1 MAEQQTYSYKDWKP
15 LLHDPVFLAPGARV
29 IGRVEIGENSSVWY
43 NAVIR
48 GDVDRVQIGRS
59 TNIQDGAVVHEDEGY
74 PCIVGDHVV
83 VGHNA
88 VLHGCTIED
97 NVIIGMGAIILSGA
111 KIGANSVVA
120 AGALVPG
127 GREIPP
133 NSLAVGSPAKVAR
146 ELLPGEQETIG
157 ALSKRYER
165 RAMYCLG
172 LGESPDF

>member
-1 MAEQQTYSYKDWKP
+1 MAEQQTYSYKDWEP
-15 LLHDPVFLAPGARV
+15 LLHDPVFLAPGARI
-29 IGRVEIGENSSVWY
+29 IGRVEIGEKSSVWY

-48 GDVDRVQIGRS
+48 GDVDRVQIGRG
-59 TNIQDGAVVHEDEGY
+59 TNIQDGTVVHEDEGY
-74 PCIVGDHVV
+74 PCIVGDNVV

-88 VLHGCTIED
+88 VLHGCTIGD

-133 NSLAVGSPAKVAR
+133 NSLAVGSPAKVVR
-146 ELLPGEQETIG
+146 ELLPEEQQTSV
-157 ALSKRYER
+157 ALAKRYER
-165 RAMYCLG
+165 RALFCLG
-172 LGESPDF
+172 MGESPDF